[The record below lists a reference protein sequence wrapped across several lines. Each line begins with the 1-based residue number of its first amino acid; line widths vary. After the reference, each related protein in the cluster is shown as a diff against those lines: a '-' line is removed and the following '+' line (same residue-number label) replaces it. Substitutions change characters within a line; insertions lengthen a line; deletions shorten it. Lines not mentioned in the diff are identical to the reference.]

1 MDKANFK
8 HQLQIAVRNYEID
21 WQGIVHNA
29 VYLHYFEVGRVQYL
43 TDIGAVVDINS
54 INSSS
59 KVVLVRNEIDYK
71 MPARFRDVLNV
82 YSRISAIRN
91 TSFDFEGILENNAT
105 KEIVG
110 ENKAVHVWLDPKT
123 NKPTP
128 VPQNFRNLVRKY
140 EGERCRIEPY
150 TIIV

>member
-1 MDKANFK
+1 MDKIVFK
-8 HQLQIAVRNYEID
+8 HRIQLSVRNYEID

-29 VYLHYFEVGRVQYL
+29 VYLHYFETGRVQYL

-54 INSSS
+54 INSNS

-71 MPARFRDVLNV
+71 MPARFRDTLNV
-82 YSRISAIRN
+82 YSRISAIRK
-91 TSFDFEGILENNAT
+91 TSFDFEGILENDAT

-110 ENKAVHVWLDPKT
+110 ENKAIHVWLDPRT

-128 VPQNFRNLVRKY
+128 VPQDFRNLVRKF
-140 EGERCRIEPY
+140 EGDHCRIEPY